1 MDWVLLIGRIL
12 FALNFILAGLGFH
25 LRQRVMATEYARSQG
40 APLPELTVP
49 GSGIV
54 IAVAGVMVILGFWVD
69 LAALALAAN
78 VLAFAYWMH
87 AFWKLEDPA
96 ERANQMAHFFKNVQL
111 AGGALILF
119 FLFYEFGEAIDLTLG
134 DPALFND

>member
-12 FALNFILAGLGFH
+12 FASQFLTAGVMFH
-25 LRQRVMATEYARSQG
+25 LLQREMATGYARAQG

-49 GSGIV
+49 ATGVALIV
-54 IAVAGVMVILGFWVD
+54 ASVMVIIGFWVD
-69 LAALALAAN
+69 LAAL
-78 VLAFAYWMH
+78 VLAGLMLSFAYWMH
-87 AFWKLEDPA
+87 SFWKLDDPA

-119 FLFYEFGEAIDLTLG
+119 FLFYEFGDAIDLTLG

>member
-12 FALNFILAGLGFH
+12 FAVNFIVAGLGFH
-25 LRQRVMATEYARSQG
+25 VRQRVMATEYARSQG

-111 AGGALILF
+111 AGAALILF

>member
-12 FALNFILAGLGFH
+12 FALNFIVAGLGFH
-25 LRQRVMATEYARSQG
+25 VRQRVMATEYARSQG

-111 AGGALILF
+111 AGAALILF

-134 DPALFND
+134 DPALFN

>member
-12 FALNFILAGLGFH
+12 FAVNFIVAGLGFH
-25 LRQRVMATEYARSQG
+25 VRQRVMATEYARSQG

-96 ERANQMAHFFKNVQL
+96 ERANQMAHFFKNVQV
-111 AGGALILF
+111 AGAALILF
-119 FLFYEFGEAIDLTLG
+119 FLFNEFGEAIDLTLG
-134 DPALFND
+134 DPALFN

>member
-54 IAVAGVMVILGFWVD
+54 IAVAGVIVILGFWVD